1 VEKVEMSLRNQHRG
15 KFSFKVGRRLP
26 LWISLC
32 VLGILT
38 LETPSA
44 RAREAEE
51 VPQIGVQAANVFLE
65 GQATEAPLS
74 PAPVAEPANSAV
86 PPAIPQLH
94 ELEQPATSVA
104 DWTAQIA
111 QSLVQVTGVRVEAQE
126 SSLQVILETPEGEL
140 AVPATRSIG
149 NALIAD
155 IPNAVLALPEGNEFQ
170 QANPI
175 AGIALVSVT
184 RLPGDR
190 VRVSMT
196 GSDAPP
202 TAEVNAAAQGL
213 TFSVV
218 LGATEQVSEP
228 DEAIQVVV
236 TATRTEEELENVP
249 RSVTVITREEI
260 EQQLT
265 VSQSRNLQDIL
276 GNLVPGLAPSTQS
289 SINSNQTL
297 RGRGVQV
304 LVDGVPLRSNL
315 DNQPRDLRSLDPSQI
330 ERVEVIRGP
339 SAVYGD
345 GGTGGVI
352 NLITRQPEAG
362 ELLHSLSIGVN
373 AAAGDGDSFL
383 LGDSFG
389 NDFAYTLSGNS
400 GVVDFLFNLAYSNTG
415 GFYDAEGNR
424 IPQFGPD
431 SDTET
436 VGLLG
441 KVGVD
446 LNEEQRLQFSAS
458 YFDADVNLLVFSDP
472 SIVEIPGIQFARAI
486 ENNFELD
493 GNDLGNTT
501 SILDLSY
508 SHDNLFGNQV
518 QAQVFYRN
526 ASLTDVP
533 EDFRVFGF
541 VDPAI
546 YNGTIDRELFGG
558 RLQIE
563 TPIVS
568 RLNLLW
574 GVDYLNEAV
583 SQDLTVF
590 DPQVFDRSGGRV
602 FQTIGEVPYIP
613 PYHFTN
619 LGIFA
624 QLQWEATDWL
634 TVSAGAR
641 YERFGLSVDDYTA
654 LGFGIVPNRPVEGG
668 NINFDDVLFNIGAI
682 VNITNEIS
690 VFASFAQGFSAPSFG
705 TILRDPP
712 EGFTSVE
719 NDLEITSPQK
729 VNNYEIGVRADW
741 QSVQTSLALF
751 YNDSELGVGFE
762 ESLTRS
768 RVVRQP
774 QRFWGLE
781 GTLDWQPGGG
791 WELGGTISL
800 LEGEFENEAGDFLN
814 IDGFTVAPPKYT
826 AYVQHETDFGWQ
838 NRLQLLFVGDRN
850 AAFEDGVDP
859 VPVRGYTTLD
869 FISSIPLLGGQLE
882 FSVENLLNRQYAPF
896 NNQVNAGYFE
906 PGNIAARGRVVR
918 LGYSIR
924 W

>member
-1 VEKVEMSLRNQHRG
+1 MKMGWYGVNT
-15 KFSFKVGRRLP
+15 RRLSHGTLTRSLLQIP
-26 LWISLC
+26 LYGLG
-32 VLGILT
+32 VLLTAQPGLAEAGLAEAAEASAEREERQEATIAPPATT
-38 LETPSA
+38 LEEWRLQVA
-44 RAREAEE
+44 
-51 VPQIGVQAANVFLE
+51 QA
-65 GQATEAPLS
+65 G
-74 PAPVAEPANSAV
+74 
-86 PPAIPQLH
+86 
-94 ELEQPATSVA
+94 
-104 DWTAQIA
+104 
-111 QSLVQVTGVRVEAQE
+111 VQVTNVRVDATETGLE
-126 SSLQVILETPEGEL
+126 IVLETSAGAL
-140 AVPATRSIG
+140 DMPATTVVG

-155 IPNAVLALPEGNEFQ
+155 IPNAALALPGGNDFLA
-170 QANPI
+170 ANP
-175 AGIALVSVT
+175 AEGIALVTVSP
-184 RLPGDR
+184 RGEGIR
-190 VRVSMT
+190 VAIT
-196 GSDAPP
+196 GAEAPP
-202 TAEVNAAAQGL
+202 TAEVRTEATSLVLSVVAGTEAAAE
-213 TFSVV
+213 
-218 LGATEQVSEP
+218 TE
-228 DEAIQVVV
+228 EAIQVIT
-236 TATRTEEELENVP
+236 TATRTEEDVTDVP
-249 RSVTVITREEI
+249 RSVTVIEREAI

-289 SINSNQTL
+289 SINSNQAL

-315 DNQPRDLRSLDPSQI
+315 DNQPRDLRSIDPSAI
-330 ERVEVIRGP
+330 ERIEVIRGP
-339 SAVYGD
+339 SAIYGD

-352 NLITRQPEAG
+352 NLITRQPEEG
-362 ELLHSLSIGVN
+362 ELSHSLSIGVN
-373 AAAGDGDSFL
+373 AAAGGGDSFL
-383 LGDSFG
+383 LGESFG
-389 NDFAYTLSGNS
+389 NDLAYTVSGNP

-415 GFYDAEGNR
+415 GFYDARGNR

-436 VGLLG
+436 LGLRGRLG
-441 KVGVD
+441 FD
-446 LNEEQRLQFSAS
+446 LSEEQRLQLSAS
-458 YFDADVNLLVFSDP
+458 YFDADVNFLVISDP

-486 ENNFELD
+486 EDDFELG
-493 GNDLGNTT
+493 GNELGNTT

-508 SHDNLFGNQV
+508 THENLFGSQV
-518 QAQVFYRN
+518 QAQAFYRN
-526 ASLTDVP
+526 ASLTDAP

-568 RLNLLW
+568 RLDLLW
-574 GVDYLNEAV
+574 GVDYLNEDV

-590 DPQVFDRSGGRV
+590 DPQVFDESGGRV
-602 FQTIGEVPYIP
+602 FRVSEEVPYIP
-613 PYHFTN
+613 PYTFTN
-619 LGIFA
+619 FGVFA
-624 QLQWEATDWL
+624 QLQWEATNWL
-634 TVSAGAR
+634 NVSGGAR

-654 LGFGIVPNRPVEGG
+654 LGFGIVPDRSIEGG

-682 VNITNEIS
+682 VEITNEIS

-719 NDLEITSPQK
+719 DNLDITRPQK
-729 VNNYEIGVRADW
+729 VNNYEIGVRANW
-741 QSVQTSLALF
+741 PRIQASLAGF

-774 QRFWGLE
+774 QRFLGLE
-781 GTLDWQPGGG
+781 GTVDWQPGGG
-791 WELGGTISL
+791 WELGGTVSL
-800 LEGEFENEAGDFLN
+800 LEGEFENEEGDYLA

-826 AYVQHETDFGWQ
+826 AYVQHETEFGWQ
-838 NRLQLLFVGDRN
+838 NRLQLLFVDDRD
-850 AAFEDGVDP
+850 AAFDDGVDP

-869 FISSIPLLGGQLE
+869 FISSIPLLAGRLE
-882 FSVENLLNRQYAPF
+882 FSIENLLNRQYAPF

>member
-1 VEKVEMSLRNQHRG
+1 MRSLVFSSLWVSGVLLSIAQPTWAEVDTHTQRNLSTQG
-15 KFSFKVGRRLP
+15 Q
-26 LWISLC
+26 
-32 VLGILT
+32 LT
-38 LETPSA
+38 EDFEHTRSKP
-44 RAREAEE
+44 
-51 VPQIGVQAANVFLE
+51 
-65 GQATEAPLS
+65 
-74 PAPVAEPANSAV
+74 
-86 PPAIPQLH
+86 
-94 ELEQPATSVA
+94 PATSVEEWFEPLEPLEQTSIEA
-104 DWTAQIA
+104 TPLAQAI
-111 QSLVQVTGVRVEAQE
+111 VQVTTVQINSTEVGIEIV
-126 SSLQVILETPEGEL
+126 LETPDGSL
-140 AVPATRSIG
+140 ATPITQVLG

-155 IPNAVLALPEGNEFQ
+155 IPNAVLVLPSGNEFQ
-170 QANPI
+170 AANP
-175 AGIALVSVT
+175 AEGIALVTVSP
-184 RLPGDR
+184 RGEGIR
-190 VRVSMT
+190 VAIT
-196 GSDAPP
+196 GLEAPP
-202 TAEVNAAAQGL
+202 TVEIRTEAQGL
-213 TFSVV
+213 V
-218 LGATEQVSEP
+218 LSAAPGSTIDATEPEN
-228 DEAIQVVV
+228 AIQVIT
-236 TATRTEEELENVP
+236 TATRTEEEITNIP
-249 RSVTVITREEI
+249 RSVTVIEREEI

-276 GNLVPGLAPSTQS
+276 GNLIPGLAPSTQS

-315 DNQPRDLRSLDPSQI
+315 ENQPRDLRSLDPSEI

-339 SAVYGD
+339 SAIYGD

-352 NLITRQPEAG
+352 NLITRQPEEG
-362 ELLHSLSIGVN
+362 ELSHSLSIGVN
-373 AAAGDGDSFL
+373 AAAGGGDSFL

-389 NDFAYTLSGNS
+389 NDFAYTLSGNP

-415 GFYDAEGNR
+415 GFYDAEGDR

-436 VGLLG
+436 LGLLG

-446 LNEEQRLQFSAS
+446 LAEDQRLQLSAS
-458 YFDADVNLLVFSDP
+458 YFDADVNFLVISDP
-472 SIVEIPGIQFARAI
+472 SIVEIPGTQYARAI
-486 ENNFELD
+486 EDDFELG
-493 GNDLGNTT
+493 GNQLGNTT

-508 SHDNLFGNQV
+508 THDNLFGSRV
-518 QAQVFYRN
+518 QAQAFYRN
-526 ASLTDVP
+526 ASLTDAP

-568 RLNLLW
+568 RLDLLW
-574 GVDYLNEAV
+574 GVDYLNEDV

-590 DPQVFDRSGGRV
+590 DPQVFDESGGRIFEV
-602 FQTIGEVPYIP
+602 SGEVPYIP
-613 PYHFTN
+613 PYTFTN
-619 LGIFA
+619 LGVFA
-624 QLQWEATDWL
+624 QLQWDATDWL
-634 TVSAGAR
+634 TFSGGAR

-654 LGFGIVPNRPVEGG
+654 LGFGIVPDRSVEGG

-690 VFASFAQGFSAPSFG
+690 AFASFAQGFSAPSFG

-719 NDLEITSPQK
+719 DDLDITRPQK
-729 VNNYEIGVRADW
+729 VNNYEIGIRTDW
-741 QSVQTSLALF
+741 PSVQASLALF

-774 QRFWGLE
+774 QRFFGLE
-781 GTLDWQPGGG
+781 GTVDWQPGGG
-791 WELGGTISL
+791 WELGGTVSL
-800 LEGEFENEAGDFLN
+800 LEGEFENEEGEYLD

-826 AYVQHETDFGWQ
+826 AYVQHETEFGWQ
-838 NRLQLLFVGDRN
+838 NRLQLLFVDDRD

-869 FISSIPLLGGQLE
+869 FISSIPLFAGQLE
-882 FSVENLLNRQYAPF
+882 FSIENLLNRQYAPF